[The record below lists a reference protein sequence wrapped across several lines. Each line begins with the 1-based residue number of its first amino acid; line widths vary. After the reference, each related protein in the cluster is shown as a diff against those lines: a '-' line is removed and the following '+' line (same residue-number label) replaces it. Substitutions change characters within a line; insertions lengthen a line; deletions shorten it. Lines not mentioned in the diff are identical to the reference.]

1 MVHLTLNN
9 TSQYRWV
16 ILGVVWIIAFTCA
29 LTTFVCPPHMDEMIQ
44 TFGISITEASMFM
57 SLINLSTLSFNFVGG
72 ILLGKTG
79 ARKIMGTG
87 LAVIAVSQIISG
99 LTGSYIVEVS
109 ARLVLGMGIGVT
121 MICMMQSVSE
131 WFSLRELS
139 AAFSIQVTGWVTG
152 NVVGLAAPIP
162 LSKALGTDWRGTFL
176 AFGAFALVVNL
187 IFWIFFRE
195 PKATQEYTSRQGE
208 GIKLGEILRLKDF
221 WILSLGFMGQILGM
235 SIAMTWLPKSL
246 AEAGWTASSAALL
259 TTIFPL
265 MGLPGNLA
273 GGLIANKLGRKKPLF
288 LISGVFLMISYVI
301 LALAAQSIL
310 VWVAMILGGW
320 FNFFFVG
327 PLLAMPSELP
337 EIGPRKSGIFLGLS
351 NLITGSGGFFAPLLA
366 GIMRE
371 STGSFVS
378 SFLFAGL
385 LSALLLIPGF
395 LAREQG

>member
-1 MVHLTLNN
+1 M
-9 TSQYRWV
+9 
-16 ILGVVWIIAFTCA
+16 WIIAFTCA

-139 AAFSIQVTGWVTG
+139 TAFSIQVTGWVTG

-395 LAREQG
+395 VAREQRR

>member
-1 MVHLTLNN
+1 M
-9 TSQYRWV
+9 
-16 ILGVVWIIAFTCA
+16 WIIAFTCA

-139 AAFSIQVTGWVTG
+139 TAFSIQVTGWVTG

-195 PKATQEYTSRQGE
+195 PKATQEYTSRQGD

-395 LAREQG
+395 VAREQRR

>member
-1 MVHLTLNN
+1 
-9 TSQYRWV
+9 
-16 ILGVVWIIAFTCA
+16 
-29 LTTFVCPPHMDEMIQ
+29 MDEMIQ

-139 AAFSIQVTGWVTG
+139 TAFSIQVTGWVTG

-395 LAREQG
+395 VAREQRR

>member
-1 MVHLTLNN
+1 
-9 TSQYRWV
+9 
-16 ILGVVWIIAFTCA
+16 VWIIAFTCA

-139 AAFSIQVTGWVTG
+139 TAFSIQVTGWVTG

-187 IFWIFFRE
+187 IFWVFFRE

-395 LAREQG
+395 VAREQRR